1 MKDTITNDVKNTV
14 AVEIFCDG
22 ACSGNPGKGGW
33 AALIRRGKNE
43 MVISGSAADTTNNQM
58 ELTAV
63 ISALEMLNP
72 SETVTVFSDSKYV
85 VDGITNWLP
94 GWKKNN
100 WITATKTRVKN
111 KELWEKLDLLAS
123 KYHAKFNWVKGHS
136 TDEIDLV
143 DQYAKEK
150 TR

>member
-1 MKDTITNDVKNTV
+1 MTE
-14 AVEIFCDG
+14 VEVWCDG
-22 ACSGNPGKGGW
+22 ACAGNPGKGGW
-33 AALIRRGKNE
+33 AAMIRRGKNE
-43 MVISGSAADTTNNQM
+43 IVISGSSLETTNNQM

-72 SETVTVFSDSKYV
+72 TEVATVFSDSKYV
-85 VDGITNWLP
+85 VEGITNWLP

-100 WITATKTRVKN
+100 WVTATKTRVKN
-111 KELWEKLDLLAS
+111 KELWEKLDLLAT
-123 KYHAKFNWVKGHS
+123 KHRAKFKWVRGHS

-143 DQYAKEK
+143 DQYAKEQ